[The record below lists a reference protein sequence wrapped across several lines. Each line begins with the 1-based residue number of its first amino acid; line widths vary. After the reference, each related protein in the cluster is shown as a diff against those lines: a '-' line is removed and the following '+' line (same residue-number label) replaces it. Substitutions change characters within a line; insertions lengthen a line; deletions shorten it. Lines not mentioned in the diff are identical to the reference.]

1 MKSGCGYTCSAKG
14 VDYERCVLSGSKTR
28 VCNTWKDMY
37 VSKPEK
43 DHENRNPTGKKKS
56 FIMKTLLIKKVPF
69 LIEHLVF
76 ITYLQFRPLHVKDIR
91 DEIRW

>member
-1 MKSGCGYTCSAKG
+1 
-14 VDYERCVLSGSKTR
+14 
-28 VCNTWKDMY
+28 MY
-37 VSKPEK
+37 VSQK

-56 FIMKTLLIKKVPF
+56 FIMKTLLIKKMPF

-76 ITYLQFRPLHVKDIR
+76 FTYLRYCPLHVKDIR